1 MIITNFDSF
10 NEGFLGIDLKKIKE
24 EAQNFAKSK
33 DCVRLF
39 SQVDTDILDS
49 VVEELNKLKERWV
62 SLDNLSQK
70 LFAKVEAKNEGVGS
84 VIILS
89 AFGIHAFMKLLAAL
103 KNGWGFKK
111 YLSRLFWSSGNY
123 DFSRSLRD
131 IVIMVVFLVYVII
144 YIVSNNKFLSDYY
157 KTSTGVYTDIA
168 YKWDGIHDYIL
179 QDGFGKEYEVSRIEA
194 GKYDILYKGK
204 KVGTTDCDDFY
215 RLDGK
220 KIADGVS
227 FGKHDGIPAMTKLDL
242 EKLLTGKYNKSTEKE
257 IDIRQKEIDKLER
270 EIDSLNQKAYENVD
284 LAKKIFKEA
293 GKDYDKI
300 VSTTKDQMHNLDIE
314 DRDFLYIKNLLT
326 KNNNI
331 GYLGLFANLS
341 INDKASGSE
350 LESIYNKIISNKD
363 VLNNLRDNNGKLC
376 QLFSFTK
383 YEDLDDALDRLKS
396 WRKVNQFMRELPS
409 AQKRLI
415 WENGYFTDDL
425 KDKSQFLISAINK
438 IANDANLSRTFLS
451 KISAAKTKSAIIDSI
466 VSITNQELWDFNHWL
481 NKLNNTR
488 NVYVTWSSKQEKQ
501 IICIVTSYQTIKKIA
516 YMTNWCIRRD
526 KYYFDN
532 YSKNG
537 FQCILYDFNYPIT
550 SNDSVIG
557 FSLNSNKRRYEITN
571 CHNKSD
577 HSTSLPDKFVN
588 KVRERDF
595 TYRNDYYSVRKL
607 IKPEYVKV
615 NLAKAALKFDKTFN
629 KALSDLI
636 VRPIRA
642 TLNKPGIAKF
652 IDFYD
657 SDD

>member
-33 DCVRLF
+33 DCVKLF

-49 VVEELNKLKERWV
+49 VVEELKKLKEKWG
-62 SLDNLSQK
+62 SLDDLALK
-70 LFAKVEAKNEGVGS
+70 LFAKVESKNEGIGS
-84 VIILS
+84 TIVLS

-111 YLSRLFWSSGNY
+111 YLSRLFWSRGDY
-123 DFSRSLRD
+123 DIGRSLRD

-144 YIVSNNKFLSDYY
+144 YIVSNNNFISDYY
-157 KTSTGVYTDIA
+157 KTSTGVYTDIS
-168 YKWDGIHDYIL
+168 YKWNGIHDYIL
-179 QDGFGKEYEVSRIEA
+179 QDGFGKEYEVRRIEA

-204 KVGTTDCDDFY
+204 KIGTTDCNDFY
-215 RLDGK
+215 RLDGT
-220 KIADGVS
+220 KIADGVH
-227 FGKHDGIPAMTKLDL
+227 FDKYKPAMTKLDL

-350 LESIYNKIISNKD
+350 LESIYNKIINNKD
-363 VLNNLRDNNGKLC
+363 ILNNLRDNNGELC

-425 KDKSQFLISAINK
+425 KDKSQFLISAITK

-451 KISAAKTKSAIIDSI
+451 KISASKTKSAIIDSI
-466 VSITNQELWDFNHWL
+466 ASITNQELWDFDHWL

-488 NVYVTWSSKQEKQ
+488 NVYVTWSSKEEKQ
-501 IICIVTSYQTIKKIA
+501 IICIVTSYKTIKNIA
-516 YMTNWCIRRD
+516 YMTNWCITRD
-526 KYYFDN
+526 KYYFDS
-532 YSKNG
+532 YSENG

-557 FSLNSNKRRYEITN
+557 FSLNSNKRRYEVTA

-577 HSTSLPDKFVN
+577 HSTRLPEKFIN
-588 KVRERDF
+588 IERDG
-595 TYRNDYYSVRKL
+595 YYSTKSF

-615 NLAKAALKFDKTFN
+615 NLAKAALKFDKTFV
-629 KALSDLI
+629 KALNDKIL
-636 VRPIRA
+636 RPIKT

>member
-49 VVEELNKLKERWV
+49 VVEELKKLKEKWG
-62 SLDNLSQK
+62 SLDDLALK

-111 YLSRLFWSSGNY
+111 YLSRLFWSRGDY
-123 DFSRSLRD
+123 DFGRTLRD
-131 IVIMVVFLVYVII
+131 IAIMIVFLGYVVS
-144 YIVSNNKFLSDYY
+144 YLVSNKVFVSDYY
-157 KTSTGVYTDIA
+157 KTSTGIYTDIA

-179 QDGFGKEYEVSRIEA
+179 QDGFGKEYEVKRIKA
-194 GKYDILYKGK
+194 GEYDILYKGK
-204 KVGTTDCDDFY
+204 KIGTTDCDAFY

-220 KIADGVS
+220 KIADGVIFS
-227 FGKHDGIPAMTKLDL
+227 KNDDVPAMTKLDL
-242 EKLLTGKYNKSTEKE
+242 EKILTGKYNKSTEKE

-300 VSTTKDQMHNLDIE
+300 VNTTKDQMHNLDIE

-363 VLNNLRDNNGKLC
+363 ILNNLRGNNGELC
-376 QLFSFTK
+376 QLFNFTK

-425 KDKSQFLISAINK
+425 KDKSQFLISAITK

-466 VSITNQELWDFNHWL
+466 ASITNQELWDFDHWL

-488 NVYVTWSSKQEKQ
+488 NVYVTWSSKEEKQ
-501 IICIVTSYQTIKKIA
+501 IICIATSYQTIKNIA
-516 YMTNWCIRRD
+516 YMTNWCITRD
-526 KYYFDN
+526 KYYFDS

-557 FSLNSNKRRYEITN
+557 FSLNSKKKRYEITN

-577 HSTSLPDKFVN
+577 HSTRLPEKFIN
-588 KVRERDF
+588 MKRENRG
-595 TYRNDYYSVRKL
+595 YGYYSTKIF

-615 NLAKAALKFDKTFN
+615 NLAKAALKFDKTFI
-629 KALSDLI
+629 KALSDQI
-636 VRPIRA
+636 VKPIRT

>member
-33 DCVRLF
+33 DCVKLF

-49 VVEELNKLKERWV
+49 VVEELKKLKEKWG
-62 SLDNLSQK
+62 SLDDLALK
-70 LFAKVEAKNEGVGS
+70 LFAKVESKNEGIGS
-84 VIILS
+84 TIVLS

-111 YLSRLFWSSGNY
+111 YLSRLFWSRGDY
-123 DFSRSLRD
+123 DIGRSLRD

-144 YIVSNNKFLSDYY
+144 YIVSNNNFISDYY
-157 KTSTGVYTDIA
+157 KTSTGVYTDIS
-168 YKWDGIHDYIL
+168 YKWNGIHDYIL
-179 QDGFGKEYEVSRIEA
+179 QDGFGKEYEVRRIEA

-204 KVGTTDCDDFY
+204 KIGTTDCNDFY
-215 RLDGK
+215 RLDGT
-220 KIADGVS
+220 KIADGVH
-227 FGKHDGIPAMTKLDL
+227 FDKYKPAMTKLDL

-257 IDIRQKEIDKLER
+257 IDIRLKEIDKLER

-350 LESIYNKIISNKD
+350 LESIYNKIINNKD
-363 VLNNLRDNNGKLC
+363 ILNNLRDNNGELC

-383 YEDLDDALDRLKS
+383 YEDLDDALDILKS

-425 KDKSQFLISAINK
+425 KDKSQFLISAITK

-466 VSITNQELWDFNHWL
+466 ASITNQELWDFDHWL

-488 NVYVTWSSKQEKQ
+488 NVYVTWSSKEEKQ
-501 IICIVTSYQTIKKIA
+501 IICIATSYQTIKNIA
-516 YMTNWCIRRD
+516 YMTNWCITRD
-526 KYYFDN
+526 KYYFDS

-557 FSLNSNKRRYEITN
+557 FSLNSEERRYEITD

-577 HSTSLPDKFVN
+577 HSTRLPEKFIN
-588 KVRERDF
+588 IEREARS
-595 TYRNDYYSVRKL
+595 YGYYSTKSF

-615 NLAKAALKFDKTFN
+615 NLAKAALKFDKTFV
-629 KALSDLI
+629 KALNDKIL
-636 VRPIRA
+636 RPIKT

>member
-1 MIITNFDSF
+1 M
-10 NEGFLGIDLKKIKE
+10 KRIK
-24 EAQNFAKSK
+24 
-33 DCVRLF
+33 
-39 SQVDTDILDS
+39 
-49 VVEELNKLKERWV
+49 
-62 SLDNLSQK
+62 
-70 LFAKVEAKNEGVGS
+70 
-84 VIILS
+84 
-89 AFGIHAFMKLLAAL
+89 
-103 KNGWGFKK
+103 
-111 YLSRLFWSSGNY
+111 
-123 DFSRSLRD
+123 
-131 IVIMVVFLVYVII
+131 
-144 YIVSNNKFLSDYY
+144 
-157 KTSTGVYTDIA
+157 
-168 YKWDGIHDYIL
+168 
-179 QDGFGKEYEVSRIEA
+179 A
-194 GKYDILYKGK
+194 GEYDILYKGK

-227 FGKHDGIPAMTKLDL
+227 FGKHDYVPAMTKLDL
-242 EKLLTGKYNKSTEKE
+242 EKMLTGKYNQSTEKE
-257 IDIRQKEIDKLER
+257 IDIRKQEIDKLER
-270 EIDSLNQKAYENVD
+270 EIDSLNRKAYENVD

-314 DRDFLYIKNLLT
+314 DRDFLYIKDLLT

-363 VLNNLRDNNGKLC
+363 VLNNLRDNNGELC
-376 QLFSFTK
+376 QLFNFTK

-466 VSITNQELWDFNHWL
+466 ASITNQELWDFNHWL

-577 HSTSLPDKFVN
+577 HSTRLPEKFIN
-588 KVRERDF
+588 MEREDRS
-595 TYRNDYYSVRKL
+595 YGYYSSKNF

-615 NLAKAALKFDKTFN
+615 NLAKAVLKFDKTFI
-629 KALSDLI
+629 KALNDQIL
-636 VRPIRA
+636 RPIRS
-642 TLNKPGIAKF
+642 TLNKPGIARF

-657 SDD
+657 E

>member
-10 NEGFLGIDLKKIKE
+10 NEGFLGIDLKNIKE

-33 DCVRLF
+33 DCVKLF

-49 VVEELNKLKERWV
+49 VVEELKKLKEKWG
-62 SLDNLSQK
+62 SLDDLALK
-70 LFAKVEAKNEGVGS
+70 LFAKVESKNEGIGS
-84 VIILS
+84 TIVLS

-111 YLSRLFWSSGNY
+111 YLSRLFWSRGDY
-123 DFSRSLRD
+123 DIGRSLRD

-144 YIVSNNKFLSDYY
+144 YIVSNNNFISDYY
-157 KTSTGVYTDIA
+157 KTSTGVYTDIS
-168 YKWDGIHDYIL
+168 YKWNGIHDYIL
-179 QDGFGKEYEVSRIEA
+179 QDGFGKEYEVKRIKA
-194 GKYDILYKGK
+194 GEYDILYKGK
-204 KVGTTDCDDFY
+204 KVGTADCNDFY
-215 RLDGK
+215 RLDGT

-227 FGKHDGIPAMTKLDL
+227 FSKSDDVPAMTKLDL

-350 LESIYNKIISNKD
+350 LESIYNKIINNKD
-363 VLNNLRDNNGKLC
+363 ILNNLRDNNGELC

-425 KDKSQFLISAINK
+425 KDKSQFLISAITK

-451 KISAAKTKSAIIDSI
+451 KISASKTKSAIIDSI
-466 VSITNQELWDFNHWL
+466 ASITNQELWDFDHWL

-488 NVYVTWSSKQEKQ
+488 NVYVTWSSKEEKQ
-501 IICIVTSYQTIKKIA
+501 IICIVTSYKTIKNIA
-516 YMTNWCIRRD
+516 YMTNWCITRD
-526 KYYFDN
+526 KYYFDS
-532 YSKNG
+532 YSENG

-557 FSLNSNKRRYEITN
+557 FSLNSNKRRYEVTA

-577 HSTSLPDKFVN
+577 HSTRLPEKFIN
-588 KVRERDF
+588 IEREARS
-595 TYRNDYYSVRKL
+595 YGYYSTKSF

-615 NLAKAALKFDKTFN
+615 NLAKAALKFDKTFV
-629 KALSDLI
+629 KALNGKIL
-636 VRPIRA
+636 RPIKT

>member
-33 DCVRLF
+33 DCVKLF

-49 VVEELNKLKERWV
+49 VVEELKKLKEKWG
-62 SLDNLSQK
+62 SLDDLALK

-89 AFGIHAFMKLLAAL
+89 AFGIHAFMKLLVAL

-111 YLSRLFWSSGNY
+111 YFNRLFWSRGNN
-123 DFSRSLRD
+123 DIGRSLRD

-144 YIVSNNKFLSDYY
+144 YIVSNNNFISDYY
-157 KTSTGVYTDIA
+157 KTSTGVYTDIS
-168 YKWDGIHDYIL
+168 YKWNGIHDYIL
-179 QDGFGKEYEVSRIEA
+179 QDGFGKEYEVKRIKA
-194 GKYDILYKGK
+194 GEYDILYKGK
-204 KVGTTDCDDFY
+204 KIGTTDCNDFY
-215 RLDGK
+215 RLDGT
-220 KIADGVS
+220 KIADGVH
-227 FGKHDGIPAMTKLDL
+227 FDKYKPAMTKLDL

-257 IDIRQKEIDKLER
+257 IDIRLKEIDKLER

-300 VSTTKDQMHNLDIE
+300 VNTTKDQMHNLDIE

-363 VLNNLRDNNGKLC
+363 ILNNLRDNNGELC
-376 QLFSFTK
+376 QLFNFTK

-425 KDKSQFLISAINK
+425 KDKSQFLISAITK

-451 KISAAKTKSAIIDSI
+451 KISASKTKSAIIDSI
-466 VSITNQELWDFNHWL
+466 ASITNQELWDFDHWL

-488 NVYVTWSSKQEKQ
+488 NVYVTWSSKEEKQ
-501 IICIVTSYQTIKKIA
+501 IICIATSYQTIKNIA
-516 YMTNWCIRRD
+516 YMTNWCITRD
-526 KYYFDN
+526 KYYFDS

-557 FSLNSNKRRYEITN
+557 FSLNSKEKRYEITN

-577 HSTSLPDKFVN
+577 HSARLPEKFIN
-588 KVRERDF
+588 IEREALV
-595 TYRNDYYSVRKL
+595 YGYYSTKSF

-615 NLAKAALKFDKTFN
+615 NLAKAALKFDKTFV
-629 KALSDLI
+629 KALNDKIL
-636 VRPIRA
+636 RPIRT
-642 TLNKPGIAKF
+642 TLNKPGISKF

-657 SDD
+657 DY